1 MSQGFSS
8 ATLPERDP
16 SAATTASLPTPT
28 PPAGSSGP
36 AARQPGRAD
45 FELRSF
51 MDSSDLRGAWQIA
64 NTLIPYAALWWIAAW
79 SLSSAPLLL
88 LPCLAMMVLLLARC
102 FSLMHDCG
110 HDSLF
115 RSRRAN
121 QLFGF
126 LLGVLSAIPQYPWS
140 RGHAYHHRHNGD
152 WEKYQGPS
160 ALVTTDV
167 FAALSPAS
175 QRFYRLLRHPLM
187 LFPGGFF
194 YLVIKPRLALLL
206 GLAGFFPHLLACLR
220 GPEPM
225 GLGRILAS
233 YRSKHW
239 YTQGEFRHLLANNVA
254 VIASWWLMARWLG
267 AGVFWSLYT
276 PVMACAA
283 AVFIC
288 IFFVQHNFPG
298 SYAHAT
304 AGWSEM
310 TGVLEGTSDL
320 ALPPLLNWFSADI
333 GCHAIHHL
341 SSKIPNYRLRA
352 CQERNRHLLGGVRR
366 LSLADIP
373 GCFSYIL
380 WDPLACRLT
389 TIDALTQRPSVAAV
403 A

>member
-1 MSQGFSS
+1 MAQGSS
-8 ATLPERDP
+8 PTTLPDR
-16 SAATTASLPTPT
+16 AV
-28 PPAGSSGP
+28 
-36 AARQPGRAD
+36 ARQPKRGD
-45 FELRSF
+45 FELKSF
-51 MDSSDLRGAWQIA
+51 MDSSNLRGAWQIA
-64 NTLIPYAALWWIAAW
+64 NTVIPYAALWWVADW
-79 SLSSAPLLL
+79 SLQHAPLLL
-88 LPCLAMMVLLLARC
+88 IPTMVVMVLLLARI

-121 QLFGF
+121 QVFGF

-160 ALVTTDV
+160 ALVTTSA
-167 FAALSPAS
+167 FAALSPGQ
-175 QRFYRLLRHPLM
+175 QRFYGVLRHPAM

-194 YLVIKPRLALLL
+194 YLVIKPRVALLL
-206 GLAGFFPHLLACLR
+206 GLAGFFPHLVACLR
-220 GPEPM
+220 SPEPM
-225 GLGRILAS
+225 GLGQILAS

-239 YTQGEFRHLLANNVA
+239 YTNEEFRHLVANNIA
-254 VIASWWLMARWLG
+254 VIGSWWLMAHWLG
-267 AGVFWSLYT
+267 AGVFWSIYA

-283 AVFIC
+283 AIFIC

-304 AGWSEM
+304 AGWNEM

-320 ALPPLLNWFSADI
+320 ELPPIFNWFSADI

-352 CQERNRHLLGGVRR
+352 CHERNAHLLTGVRR

-380 WDPLACRLT
+380 WDPQACRLT
-389 TIDALTQRPSVAAV
+389 TIDDQRSAVPVAA
-403 A
+403 AG

>member
-1 MSQGFSS
+1 MRG
-8 ATLPERDP
+8 
-16 SAATTASLPTPT
+16 
-28 PPAGSSGP
+28 
-36 AARQPGRAD
+36 D
-45 FELRSF
+45 FELKPF
-51 MDSSDLRGAWQIA
+51 MDSSDLRASWQIA
-64 NTLIPYAALWWIAAW
+64 NTVLPYAALWWVADW
-79 SLSSAPLLL
+79 SRQHAPLLL
-88 LPCLAMMVLLLARC
+88 IPTLGLMVLLLARC

-115 RSRRAN
+115 RHRRAN
-121 QLFGF
+121 QVFGF

-160 ALVTTDV
+160 ALVTTGA
-167 FAALSPAS
+167 FAALPPG
-175 QRFYRLLRHPLM
+175 QKRVYRWLRHPLM

-206 GLAGFFPHLLACLR
+206 GLGGFFPHLAACLR
-220 GPEPM
+220 APQRM
-225 GLGRILAS
+225 GLGQIFTS
-233 YRSKHW
+233 YRSRHW
-239 YTQGEFRHLLANNVA
+239 YTQGEFRHLLANNIA
-254 VIASWWLMARWLG
+254 VIGSWWLMAQWLG
-267 AGVFWSLYT
+267 AGVFWSLYA

-283 AVFIC
+283 AIFIC

-320 ALPPLLNWFSADI
+320 ELPPLLNWFSADI

-352 CQERNRHLLGGVRR
+352 CQARNAHLLQGVRR

-380 WDPLACRLT
+380 WDPQACRLT
-389 TIDALTQRPSVAAV
+389 TIEALATAPGAPAA